1 MGRGEVTSSKARELR
16 DKWQAAKIAAQ
27 NDRELAEAAY
37 MRAQQHEAA
46 AESYLMR
53 LMDNLVEEP

>member
-1 MGRGEVTSSKARELR
+1 MTSSKARELR